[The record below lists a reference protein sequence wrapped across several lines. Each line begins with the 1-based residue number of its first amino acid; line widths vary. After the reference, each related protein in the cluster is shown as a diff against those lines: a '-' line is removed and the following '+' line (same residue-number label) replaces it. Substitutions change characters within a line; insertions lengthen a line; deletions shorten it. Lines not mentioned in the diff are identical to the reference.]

1 MMQMKDIRMIWVFG
15 ITLLFIGTSSL
26 PLTANVIENKNTILF
41 KGNILNQPH
50 IDFSV
55 AAERVCPIS
64 SEIEICNLDLATLT
78 DTSMIVTWTT
88 SENSSTCIDYGVYP
102 FLLNHHYCEENQT
115 SVTFHYLKLDGLQ
128 PGITYFFRV
137 CSGESRSRLRIFTT
151 LIPPSGEYLFSFATL
166 ADKHVYSYDADSIAL
181 SRVAVEEINCGDVE
195 FVIDK
200 GDMGYP
206 FDQSKIITDDFN
218 IPYYP
223 IFGDNDFQDSHGGV
237 GEFTDVYNLD
247 STYYSFDF
255 EGYHFIIVDSADRDG
270 KETGAISDEEF
281 VWLMK
286 DLVDNAD
293 KNIMIFMH
301 HPASVMD
308 FPDVMALNAEDGFK
322 LRSLISRYN
331 VVGVFSGHT
340 HRNKVT
346 YSLMTG
352 AMPYAETAAVHKYPA
367 GYNIYKVYT
376 NGYMQ
381 SFYKV
386 NSEITESRRNG
397 EIEDYLSPLC
407 GRFGFVRDR
416 NFVVNYHMK
425 ENDYVVRVKTEDV
438 NGYWND
444 WFYPCPL

>member
-1 MMQMKDIRMIWVFG
+1 MMQMKDIRIIWVFG
-15 ITLLFIGTSSL
+15 ITLLFIGASSL
-26 PLTANVIENKNTILF
+26 PLTDGVIENKNTILF
-41 KGNILNQPH
+41 KRSILNQPH

-55 AAERVCPIS
+55 AADGVCQIS
-64 SEIEICNLDLATLT
+64 SEIGICNLDLVMLT

-88 SENSSTCIDYGVYP
+88 NENSSTCIDYGVYP
-102 FLLNHHYCEENQT
+102 FLLNHHYCEKNQT
-115 SVTFHYLKLDGLQ
+115 SVTFHYLKLDELQ
-128 PGITYFFRV
+128 PGITYFYRV
-137 CSGESRSRLRIFTT
+137 CSGESRSRLRVFTT

-166 ADKHVYSYDADSIAL
+166 SDKHAYDIDSIAL
-181 SRVAVEEINCGDVE
+181 SRLAVEEINCEDVE

-206 FDQSKIITDDFN
+206 FDQPKIITDDFN

-223 IFGDNDFQDSHGGV
+223 IFGDNDFQDSPGGV
-237 GEFTDVYNLD
+237 REFTDVYNLN

-255 EGYHFIIVDSADRDG
+255 EGYHFVIADSVDRDG

-281 VWLMK
+281 AWLK
-286 DLVDNAD
+286 GDLANNAD

-301 HPASVMD
+301 HPASVID
-308 FPDVMALNAEDGFK
+308 FPYIMALSAEDGFK
-322 LRSLISRYN
+322 LRSLISQYN

-352 AMPYAETAAVHKYPA
+352 AMPYVEAAAVHKYPA

-386 NSEITESRRNG
+386 NSEITESRRNR
-397 EIEDYLSPLC
+397 EPEDYLSPLC
-407 GRFGFVRDR
+407 RRFGFVRDR
-416 NFVVNYHMK
+416 NFVVNYRMK
-425 ENDYVVRVKTEDV
+425 ENDYVVSTKAEDV